1 MGNYSLI
8 KGNPERLKKESD
20 RINNFQRNKYAT
32 DENYR
37 DKQKAYMIA
46 YRAKNK
52 VIKTEVPVPA
62 N

>member
-8 KGNPERLKKESD
+8 KGNPELLKKESN

-32 DENYR
+32 NEEYR
-37 DKQKAYMIA
+37 NKQKAYMIE
-46 YRAKNK
+46 YRARNK
-52 VIKTEVPVPA
+52 VIKNQVPVPA